1 MLHYDVDECLYL
13 TENYVMMRIEELNQY
28 CQNSFVE
35 HLGIKFTEYD
45 DDSIVGVIDIAAL
58 HMQPAGVVHGGVYL
72 TLAETLAGA
81 GSSLI
86 LDQDQI
92 ALGSTINSQHIASV
106 KKGKITGIATIIHK
120 GTFKHIWDVKI
131 TNDLGKLISIS
142 RVTNSI
148 KELK

>member
-1 MLHYDVDECLYL
+1 
-13 TENYVMMRIEELNQY
+13 MMTIEELNQY

-35 HLGIKFTEYD
+35 HLGIRFTEYD
-45 DDSIVGVIDIAAL
+45 DDSIVGIIDIAAL
-58 HMQPAGVVHGGVYL
+58 HLQPAGVVHGGVYI

-81 GSSLI
+81 GSSLL
-86 LDQDQI
+86 LDQDHI

-106 KKGKITGIATIIHK
+106 KNGKITGIATIIYK

-131 TNDLGKLISIS
+131 TDDLGKLISIS

-148 KELK
+148 KELTKK